1 MENKELTLQE
11 RCDLMNKDNFDCD
24 CKSEVKDG
32 KIFHN
37 TCDECQ
43 MEGDISLS
51 EWDDDW
57 H

>member
-51 EWDDDW
+51 E
-57 H
+57 